1 MNFGKN
7 LKESIEKDG
16 YSQSDVDEKL
26 NISRQSVSRWDNG
39 WSCPD
44 IDNLTALSQM
54 YKIPIDDLLENTQ
67 TKDAQTK
74 LENETTNNILGKIE
88 QFFIVAVALL
98 SCTVPVAGLI
108 LNIALCVYCF
118 VKKIKL
124 NPICWIIMLYCIIIN
139 ISNLYTVLSI
149 EIPSWGREN
158 IEKISQI

>member
-1 MNFGKN
+1 MNLGKN
-7 LKESIEKDG
+7 LKEAREKAG
-16 YSQSDVDEKL
+16 YSQSDVAEKL
-26 NISRQSVSRWDNG
+26 NISRQSVSRWENG
-39 WSCPD
+39 WSSPD
-44 IDNLTALSQM
+44 IDNLIVLSQI
-54 YKIPIDDLLENTQ
+54 YKIPIDVLLENPQ
-67 TKDAQTK
+67 TEDAQTK
-74 LENETTNNILGKIE
+74 LEGEPTNNTWGKIE

-108 LNIALCVYCF
+108 LNIVLCVCCF

-149 EIPSWGREN
+149 EIPSWGRGN

>member
-1 MNFGKN
+1 
-7 LKESIEKDG
+7 
-16 YSQSDVDEKL
+16 
-26 NISRQSVSRWDNG
+26 
-39 WSCPD
+39 
-44 IDNLTALSQM
+44 M

-149 EIPSWGREN
+149 EIPSWGRGNIEN
-158 IEKISQI
+158 IRYDKDALYKCILIISYILLTLRVFLLIIARTPVLAYFAKKGLLL